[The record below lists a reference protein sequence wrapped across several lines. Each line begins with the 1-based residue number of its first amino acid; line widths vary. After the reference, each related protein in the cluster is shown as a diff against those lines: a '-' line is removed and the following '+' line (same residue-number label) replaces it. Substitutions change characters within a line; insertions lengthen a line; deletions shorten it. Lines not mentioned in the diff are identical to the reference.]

1 MARTQALD
9 YDRRREAIME
19 TAAKL
24 YAAKGFLGTSVAQIA
39 VACETSK
46 SLLYHYYPSKEDIL
60 FDVMDSHVQALVEAA
75 KRVEEMEISAA
86 DKIRRLADDLMAVY
100 VGAQA
105 HQKVLLNELVN
116 LPEDRRRIIIDHQ
129 RQLLDIVD
137 RQIIEIR
144 PDLAKHRAERRAMM
158 MLLFGMLNWT
168 HTWYD
173 PAGPVTPARFAA
185 LAAESFLKG
194 LRPAAS

>member
-1 MARTQALD
+1 MARTQAID

-194 LRPAAS
+194 LRPASS